1 MNEFTPYFLAAITAG
16 LVPGAVSL
24 VRMRRDID
32 SLIIRVQAVENE
44 ARDLGTIRDKLAV
57 VETHVL
63 WIRSALEK
71 K

>member
-1 MNEFTPYFLAAITAG
+1 MSELTPWFLAAVTAG
-16 LVPGAVSL
+16 MIPAGVSM

-32 SLIIRVQAVENE
+32 ALIIRVSAVEQE
-44 ARDLGTIRDKLAV
+44 ARDLGTIRDKLAI